1 MISNQVKIFMI
12 RSVMIIG
19 INLSKIKK
27 DTERIEHD
35 VKKGAEYAGHD
46 VKKGA
51 EYSENE
57 IKKGAKSVF
66 NKLKKP
72 F

>member
-1 MISNQVKIFMI
+1 MI
-12 RSVMIIG
+12 RSAMIIG

-27 DTERIEHD
+27 DTERIE
-35 VKKGAEYAGHD
+35 HD